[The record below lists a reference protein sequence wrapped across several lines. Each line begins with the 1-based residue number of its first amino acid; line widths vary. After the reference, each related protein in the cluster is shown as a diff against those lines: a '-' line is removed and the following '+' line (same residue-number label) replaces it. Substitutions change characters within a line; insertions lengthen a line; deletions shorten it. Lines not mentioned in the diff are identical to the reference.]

1 MESQPLI
8 LQGQKLEAELSYTK
22 LSELVE
28 ATTTL
33 KVGGMCLKP
42 FLNVRLKKKKTARSV
57 EPGRTP
63 CTHRS
68 AVSRL
73 DLKENERPAKKI
85 IGKISGLTRVSG
97 LQLQT
102 RLLRPLRPPWFFF
115 SFCRVAALRWQPITS
130 VEVKFVARQVEASV
144 VIRATKLKFV
154 AESRTRVYFS
164 QHVASTCNIV
174 FCCETS
180 WPRRW

>member
-1 MESQPLI
+1 MSWRIKRFSAWPRSNFAFCWENSPLI
-8 LQGQKLEAELSYTK
+8 
-22 LSELVE
+22 
-28 ATTTL
+28 
-33 KVGGMCLKP
+33 
-42 FLNVRLKKKKTARSV
+42 KKKEQPPPINTVRATIQPDERL
-57 EPGRTP
+57 
-63 CTHRS
+63 
-68 AVSRL
+68 AVTLRYLATRGTYHSLEYSIRISRQT
-73 DLKENERPAKKI
+73 
-85 IGKISGLTRVSG
+85 ISSIVSDTSRG

-102 RLLRPLRPPWFFF
+102 LLLRPLRPPCFFLI
-115 SFCRVAALRWQPITS
+115 CRVAALRWQPITS

-144 VIRATKLKFV
+144 VIRATELKFV

>member
-68 AVSRL
+68 AVPTL
-73 DLKENERPAKKI
+73 ELKENERPAKKI

-97 LQLQT
+97 QQIQT
-102 RLLRPLRPPWFFF
+102 RLLRPLRLPWFFF
-115 SFCRVAALRWQPITS
+115 NLTGSR
-130 VEVKFVARQVEASV
+130 ASLTANHK
-144 VIRATKLKFV
+144 R
-154 AESRTRVYFS
+154 
-164 QHVASTCNIV
+164 
-174 FCCETS
+174 
-180 WPRRW
+180 